1 VRRLKTLICAA
12 SLLTAAC
19 ASPSPAPAPVVIQP
33 PRLPDLPAEVMV
45 ERPANFLHRLLQLFP
60 PSEQKPTK

>member
-1 VRRLKTLICAA
+1 MQKLNPLICAVV
-12 SLLTAAC
+12 LLTAAC